1 MSLVGYK
8 QNAIW
13 FVSNPDWILYGNI
26 ISIEGITVAHHA
38 LCEKLPL
45 GRVLSDAM
53 RGRFVSSQRS
63 RPLVEEHE
71 MSFYY

>member
-1 MSLVGYK
+1 MIPVE
-8 QNAIW
+8 
-13 FVSNPDWILYGNI
+13 
-26 ISIEGITVAHHA
+26 SIVVANHA

-45 GRVLSDAM
+45 GQVLSDAM